1 LEIGCYWAG
10 LTLAASFAFDQ
21 SNITGVTWSLRQL
34 PVLGIAL
41 TAAAAIAY
49 WWNRPTLAEAGHTG
63 FAIWRNPALRVWWII
78 AVLVLA
84 LILIFWLFAS
94 PPAQA

>member
-1 LEIGCYWAG
+1 M
-10 LTLAASFAFDQ
+10 
-21 SNITGVTWSLRQL
+21 
-34 PVLGIAL
+34 LGIAG

-49 WWNRPTLAEAGHTG
+49 WWPRGAFAG
-63 FAIWRNPALRVWWII
+63 IRNPGAALWQNSGSRVWLII

-94 PPAQA
+94 PPAQASAGTNFRETPFMQ